1 MCFASDLRG
10 DRLHEAS
17 YVSPRRVDKDQLV
30 SFSKGVKKI
39 VSDPAAIA
47 AVEDILSKAHGFNI
61 VDTRGC
67 YVLDAQ
73 DADVNASSSTG
84 LIMPVMT
91 DAAVAKLAQG
101 LEKIVEKEAAKDD
114 IRKEVLE
121 EEVSEPVPMKAAR
134 KPYTPTAEERLQHE
148 ATHCPYRSWCEHC
161 VAGVGPDSRHEHMKH
176 ADGIAHIE
184 FDYAAGSGKA
194 SDPESQITL
203 ITASESQHGGALRL

>member
-1 MCFASDLRG
+1 
-10 DRLHEAS
+10 
-17 YVSPRRVDKDQLV
+17 
-30 SFSKGVKKI
+30 
-39 VSDPAAIA
+39 
-47 AVEDILSKAHGFNI
+47 
-61 VDTRGC
+61 
-67 YVLDAQ
+67 
-73 DADVNASSSTG
+73 VN
-84 LIMPVMT
+84 
-91 DAAVAKLAQG
+91 
-101 LEKIVEKEAAKDD
+101 DD

-176 ADGIAHIE
+176 ADGVPHIE

-203 ITASESQHGGALRL
+203 LTASESHHGGVFATQIRKKGAGDE